1 MRSMLEKVKAAL
13 RLTVNVYDEELMDL
27 IQSAMFDLKLVGI
40 NSERVESGDLDPLVR
55 RAIITYCRFQFG
67 SPSDYDKLKASYDEQ
82 KAQLISA
89 TGYGMKEECCG
100 D

>member
-1 MRSMLEKVKAAL
+1 MLEKVKAAL
-13 RLTVNVYDEELMDL
+13 RLTVDVYDEELLDL

-40 NSERVESGDLDPLVR
+40 DSEKVESGDLDPLIR
-55 RAIITYCRFQFG
+55 RAIITYCRFSFG

-89 TGYGMKEECCG
+89 TGYGMEACFC